1 MALRLLAFLVAAA
14 VVADGAVVKA
24 KVSPIQKVT
33 ELLKGLQAKI
43 TTEGETEAAEY
54 DKYACFCKDE
64 VTSRRVAIEKSVKK
78 LASLNTKKNK
88 VDATVTDLTGKCST
102 LGGKINADEFKKH
115 LAQQEAKRR
124 LAAYNTAD
132 AKTVDSIG
140 QAAEALK
147 VMDKAKGGLDSA
159 KLNLIQVQELI
170 KKANQ
175 PKYEFQGNKIK
186 DMIDGLIADFK
197 KTKKADDMD
206 EADKKGMSDTKIQ
219 GLEKMIKFTKQEKKE
234 KDKLNAE
241 ASAESSDLQTA
252 ITQEQADLDS
262 DNAYMATLTKD
273 CEDKAVIF
281 DQRSKN
287 RVDEITAMTGAIDS
301 LQKGAG
307 APKLFVQKEGSTV
320 SLVQVHQTIQAKG
333 NRVVKRVLDLLQ
345 DAAEDQ
351 HSEFLKQAAA
361 RVMISTDH
369 FVKVRNLIRDLLTKL
384 TSDAA
389 AEASEKAFCDK
400 QLTKQTGNRDTAQM
414 NAEKQTAIIQKKT
427 AEKVQLEKDIVEL
440 TQGIAKNTNAIKEG
454 TALRGTVASSA
465 TTKKWSDAEAADVST
480 TIVTAGTG
488 NAGANEEAIKVSTE
502 GSAAVGVALGLL
514 STFYN
519 AQTFVQVQTDKYTP
533 PGAGR
538 EGKTVADNAPSS
550 QATQY
555 KGAAEESKGI
565 MGMLEVIKGDFD
577 RTTQATTD
585 NESNEAAAW
594 ATAKGDLDT
603 DNKNKNDSKTTKE
616 GTVGQLKSDLL
627 AAKNDLGNQNT
638 MLETTEKALAKLKSR
653 CIDDEETTEQRFAQR
668 KQEIASLKEAQTV
681 LDEMSQKEQSTG
693 DAR

>member
-43 TTEGETEAAEY
+43 TKEGETEAAEY

-88 VDATVTDLTGKCST
+88 VDATVIDLTGKCST
-102 LGGKINADEFKKH
+102 LGATINTEEGKKTT
-115 LAQQEAKRR
+115 AQTDAKNR

-159 KLNLIQVQELI
+159 KINLIQVQELI

-175 PKYEFQGNKIK
+175 PKYEFQGNAIK
-186 DMIDGLIADFK
+186 KMIDGLIADFK

-219 GLEKMIKFTKQEKKE
+219 GLEKMIKFTKQEKAE

-307 APKLFVQKEGSTV
+307 APKLFVQKEGSTI
-320 SLVQVHQTIQAKG
+320 SLVQVHQTIQEKG
-333 NRVVKRVLDLLQ
+333 NRVVKRVLELLQ

-389 AEASEKAFCDK
+389 AEASEKAFCDT
-400 QLTKQTGNRDTAQM
+400 QLTLQTGNRDTAQM

-502 GSAAVGVALGLL
+502 GSQAVGVALGLL

-519 AQTFVQVQTDKYTP
+519 AQTFVQTDKYTP

-538 EGKTVADNAPSS
+538 DGKTLADKAPSS

-585 NESNEAAAW
+585 NESNEASAW

-603 DNKNKNDSKTTKE
+603 DNTNKNSSKTTKE
-616 GTVGQLKSDLL
+616 GTVSQLTSDLL
-627 AAKNDLGNQNT
+627 AATNDLAQQNT

-668 KQEIASLKEAQTV
+668 KQEIASLKDAQKI